1 MLVLTLHL
9 FIMTLGKTCLNF
21 INVPYES
28 ILDRFDRALPLFIN
42 TDIIK
47 DRLHYIQIVFDAIFL
62 LLNAAW
68 FVVKFALII
77 F

>member
-1 MLVLTLHL
+1 MLILALHL

-28 ILDRFDRALPLFIN
+28 ILDRFDGALPLFIN
-42 TDIIK
+42 TDIID
-47 DRLHYIQIVFDAIFL
+47 DRLHNIQIVFDAIFL

-68 FVVKFALII
+68 FVVEFALII